1 MRWFYFASATLGA
14 LSPTVVFY
22 GMYFDRRIPGT
33 FFDLGLLIYGA
44 GLSIIFIPV
53 GLFLGIALAAVIH
66 LAWTLVLNRRRRS
79 GSPVPGFRRS
89 AERGLGNGETEQ

>member
-1 MRWFYFASATLGA
+1 MRWFYFASAALGA

-22 GMYFDRRIPGT
+22 AMHYDRRMPGS

-44 GLSIIFIPV
+44 GLSIIFIPI

-66 LAWTLVLNRRRRS
+66 VTWNLASNRRRRF
-79 GSPVPGFRRS
+79 GLPAPGYSRS
-89 AERGLGNGETEQ
+89 AERGPGKGETEQ

>member
-14 LSPTVVFY
+14 LSPTVAFY
-22 GMYFDRRIPGT
+22 AMHYDRRLPGT

-44 GLSIIFIPV
+44 GLSIIFIPI

-66 LAWTLVLNRRRRS
+66 LAWNLASKRRRRY
-79 GSPVPGFRRS
+79 GSPGPVYRRS

>member
-14 LSPTVVFY
+14 LSPTIVFY
-22 GMYFDRRIPGT
+22 GIHYDRRIPGT

-44 GLSIIFIPV
+44 GLSIIFIPI

-66 LAWTLVLNRRRRS
+66 LVWTLASDRRRPS
-79 GSPVPGFRRS
+79 GSPVPGYRRS
-89 AERGLGNGETEQ
+89 AESGPGNGETEQ